1 MGFTVATLA
10 GLTGRAVLSALG
22 LSALAAGTM
31 LATASAAW
39 ARTELGASAD
49 KAELTIGCM
58 FPMTGRSGIYGRDSV
73 GGMRMALAELEREG
87 NAPRLRILVEDDR
100 SKASYAVRI
109 ADGFIRND
117 RARVLC
123 GVVSSGVAQAVS
135 ALSERRKVI
144 FVGTDHASSRMTIEG
159 FHRYYFRVTNDT
171 HTSMAAGARY
181 LAELQKKEGW
191 ARLAFI
197 GADYEYGHV
206 SWQDLESSLAQLGV
220 RYQLVA
226 QVWPKLYEP
235 DYSVHIAAI
244 NKAKPDIVVA
254 ALWGGDFI
262 GFLKQALSAG
272 LTRDAKLANFDT
284 GGNYDT
290 LTALDGAVPKGLIL
304 SARHHNNWPDTA
316 RNKAFV
322 EGFHAIEGRY
332 PTYAAEGA
340 YTGII
345 AVAHA
350 LRAAGGA
357 DTEKLVAAL
366 ESLRLQ
372 LPEDPDGFVS
382 YMDPAT
388 HQLVQMQAIGEP
400 VADTRFPPAKV
411 MLGNWTVYPAEAL
424 QPSADLVRRRRAQAA
439 TPPMLAEPAYD
450 P

>member
-1 MGFTVATLA
+1 MGFNVATLA
-10 GLTGRAVLSALG
+10 GLSGRAFLT
-22 LSALAAGTM
+22 ALAAGTM
-31 LATASAAW
+31 LATAGSAL
-39 ARTELGASAD
+39 ARVELGAPAD

-73 GGMRMALAELEREG
+73 GGMRVALAELERAG

-117 RARVLC
+117 DARVLC

-135 ALSERRKVI
+135 ALAERRKVI
-144 FVGTDHASSRMTIEG
+144 FIGTDHASSRMTVEG
-159 FHRYYFRVTNDT
+159 FHPYYFRVSNDT

-181 LAELQKKEGW
+181 LADLQKKEGW
-191 ARLAFI
+191 TRLAFI
-197 GADYEYGHV
+197 GADYDYGHV

-235 DYSVHIAAI
+235 DYSVDIAALK
-244 NKAKPDIVVA
+244 KAKPDIVVA

-262 GFLKQALSAG
+262 GFLKQAMSAG
-272 LTRDAKLANFDT
+272 LTRDARLANFDT

-290 LTALDGAVPKGLIL
+290 LTALEAVPHGLIL
-304 SARHHNNWPDTA
+304 SARHHNNWPDTP

-340 YTGII
+340 YTGIM
-345 AVAHA
+345 AVAQA
-350 LRAAGGA
+350 MRTAGGA
-357 DTEKLVAAL
+357 ADTGKLVAAL
-366 ESLRLQ
+366 ENLRIE
-372 LPEDPDGFVS
+372 LPEDPPGFVS
-382 YMDPAT
+382 HMNPAT

-411 MLGNWTVYPAEAL
+411 MLGNWTVYSAEDL
-424 QPSADLVRRRRAQAA
+424 QPSADLVRRRRALAA
-439 TPPMLAEPAYD
+439 TPPLLAEPAYD

>member
-1 MGFTVATLA
+1 MGFSVVTLA
-10 GLTGRAVLSALG
+10 GRTGRAFM
-22 LSALAAGTM
+22 SALAAGTI
-31 LATASAAW
+31 LAGATQAH
-39 ARTELGASAD
+39 ARIELGAPAG

-58 FPMTGRSGIYGRDSV
+58 FPMSGRSGIYGRDSV
-73 GGMRMALAELEREG
+73 GGMRVALAELEREG
-87 NAPRLRILVEDDR
+87 NAPALRILVEDDR

-109 ADGFIRND
+109 ADGFIRHD
-117 RARVLC
+117 GARVLC

-135 ALSERRKVI
+135 ALSERRKVVFI
-144 FVGTDHASSRMTIEG
+144 GTDHASSRMTVEG
-159 FHRYYFRVTNDT
+159 FHRYYFRVSNDT

-181 LAELQKKEGW
+181 LADLQKKDGW
-191 ARLAFI
+191 VRLAFI

-235 DYSVHIAAI
+235 DYSVHIAALT
-244 NKAKPDIVVA
+244 KAKPDIVVA

-290 LTALDGAVPKGLIL
+290 LTALEQPPKGLIL
-304 SARHHNNWPDTA
+304 SARHHNNWPETA

-322 EGFHAIEGRY
+322 ETFHAIEGRY

-340 YTGII
+340 YAGVI
-345 AVAHA
+345 AVARA

-357 DTEKLVAAL
+357 RDTDALIAAL
-366 ESLRLQ
+366 EGLRLE
-372 LPEDPDGFVS
+372 LPEDPEGFVS
-382 YMDPAT
+382 HMDPDT
-388 HQLVQMQAIGEP
+388 HQIVQMQAIGEP
-400 VADTRFPPAKV
+400 VADTRFTPAKV
-411 MLGNWTVYPAEAL
+411 MLGNWTVYRAEDL
-424 QPSADLVRRRRAQAA
+424 QPSPDLVRRRRAQAA
-439 TPPMLAEPAYD
+439 TPPLLAEPAYD

>member
-1 MGFTVATLA
+1 MGFNAVPPA
-10 GLTGRAVLSALG
+10 GFSGRAV

-31 LATASAAW
+31 LAGASVAW
-39 ARTELGASAD
+39 ARVELGAPAD

-73 GGMRMALAELEREG
+73 GGMRVALDELEREG

-117 RARVLC
+117 GARVLC

-144 FVGTDHASSRMTIEG
+144 FIGTDHASSRMTVEG
-159 FHRYYFRVTNDT
+159 FHPYYFRVSNDS

-181 LAELQKKEGW
+181 LADLQKKEGW
-191 ARLAFI
+191 TRLAFI

-235 DYSVHIAAI
+235 DYSVHIAAL

-272 LTRDAKLANFDT
+272 LTREAKLANFDT

-290 LTALDGAVPKGLIL
+290 LVALDGTAPKGLIL
-304 SARHHNNWPDTA
+304 SARHHNNWPDTT

-322 EGFHAIEGRY
+322 DGFHALEGRY

-340 YTGII
+340 YTGIL
-345 AVAHA
+345 AVARA
-350 LRAAGGA
+350 FRAAGGA
-357 DTEKLVAAL
+357 GDTKALISAL
-366 ESLRLQ
+366 EGLRLE
-372 LPEDPDGFVS
+372 LPEDPAGFVS
-382 YMDPAT
+382 HMDPAT
-388 HQLVQMQAIGEP
+388 HQLVQMQAIGQP
-400 VADTRFPPAKV
+400 VPDTRFPPAKM
-411 MLGNWTVYPAEAL
+411 MLGNWTVYSAEDL
-424 QPSADLVRRRRAQAA
+424 QPSADLVRRRRALAA

>member
-1 MGFTVATLA
+1 MGFSFVTP
-10 GLTGRAVLSALG
+10 TGASGRLFSA
-22 LSALAAGTM
+22 ALAAGM
-31 LATASAAW
+31 ALACPDRAW
-39 ARTELGASAD
+39 ARVELGASAHQ
-49 KAELTIGCM
+49 AELTIGCM
-58 FPMTGRSGIYGRDSV
+58 FPMTGRSGIYGRDSI
-73 GGMRMALAELEREG
+73 GGMRVALDQLEREG
-87 NAPRLRILVEDDR
+87 NTAKLRILVEDDR

-135 ALSERRKVI
+135 QLAKRRQVI
-144 FVGTDHASSRMTIEG
+144 FIGTDHASSRMTVEG
-159 FHRYYFRVTNDT
+159 FHRHYFRVSNDT

-181 LAELQKKEGW
+181 LADLQKKEGW
-191 ARLAFI
+191 TRLAFV
-197 GADYEYGHV
+197 GADYDYGHV
-206 SWQDLESSLAQLGV
+206 SWQDLESSLAHLGV

-235 DYSVHIAAI
+235 DYSVHIAALK
-244 NKAKPDIVVA
+244 KARPDVVVA

-262 GFLKQALSAG
+262 GFLRQSMSAG

-290 LTALDGAVPKGLIL
+290 LTALDEVPPKGLIL
-304 SARHHNNWPDTA
+304 SARHHNNWPQTA
-316 RNKAFV
+316 RNRAFV
-322 EGFHAIEGRY
+322 QAFQALEGRY

-345 AVAHA
+345 AVARA
-350 LRAAGGA
+350 VQAAGGA
-357 DTEKLVAAL
+357 GDTEALIQAL
-366 ESLRLQ
+366 EKLRLD

-382 YMDPAT
+382 YMNPDT

-400 VADTRFPPAKV
+400 VADSRFAPAKV
-411 MLGNWTVYPAEAL
+411 MLGNWTVYRAEDL
-424 QPSADLVRRRRAQAA
+424 QPSPDLVRRRRAQAA
-439 TPPMLAEPAYD
+439 APPMLAEPAYD

>member
-1 MGFTVATLA
+1 MGFTVVTLA
-10 GLTGRAVLSALG
+10 GTSGRAF

-31 LATASAAW
+31 LVAASAAW
-39 ARTELGASAD
+39 ARVELGAPAD
-49 KAELTIGCM
+49 QAELTIGCM

-73 GGMRMALAELEREG
+73 GGMRVALAQLEREG

-109 ADGFIRND
+109 ADGFIRQD
-117 RARVLC
+117 GARVLC

-135 ALSERRKVI
+135 ALAERRKVI
-144 FVGTDHASSRMTIEG
+144 FIGTDHASSRMTVEG
-159 FHRYYFRVTNDT
+159 FHRHYFRVSNDT

-191 ARLAFI
+191 TRLAFV
-197 GADYEYGHV
+197 GADYDYGHV

-220 RYQLVA
+220 RYELVA

-235 DYSVHIAAI
+235 DYAVHVAALK
-244 NKAKPDIVVA
+244 KARPQVVVA
-254 ALWGGDFI
+254 ALWGGDFN
-262 GFLKQALSAG
+262 GFLKQAMSAG

-290 LTALDGAVPKGLIL
+290 LTALDGVPPKGLIL
-304 SARHHNNWPDTA
+304 SARHHNNWPETA

-322 EGFHAIEGRY
+322 DGFHAIEGRY

-340 YTGII
+340 YAGII
-345 AVAHA
+345 AVARAIH
-350 LRAAGGA
+350 AAGGA
-357 DTEKLVAAL
+357 RDVDALIDAL
-366 ESLRLQ
+366 EGLRLE

-382 YMDPAT
+382 HMDPAT
-388 HQLVQMQAIGEP
+388 HQIVQMQAIGEP
-400 VADTRFPPAKV
+400 VADTRFAPSKV
-411 MLGNWTVYPAEAL
+411 MLGNWTVYPAEEL
-424 QPSADLVRRRRAQAA
+424 QPSADLVRRRRAQASA
-439 TPPMLAEPAYD
+439 PPMLAEPAYD

>member
-1 MGFTVATLA
+1 MGFNRITRA
-10 GLTGRAVLSALG
+10 GSTGRAFV
-22 LSALAAGTM
+22 SALAAGTV
-31 LATASAAW
+31 LVSASAAS
-39 ARTELGASAD
+39 ARVELGVP
-49 KAELTIGCM
+49 AERAQLTIGCM

-73 GGMRMALAELEREG
+73 GGMRVALAELEKRG
-87 NAPRLRILVEDDR
+87 NAPALRILVEDDR

-117 RARVLC
+117 GARVLC

-135 ALSERRKVI
+135 ALAQRRKVVFI
-144 FVGTDHASSRMTIEG
+144 GTDHASSRMTVEG
-159 FHRYYFRVTNDT
+159 FHRYYFRVSNDT

-181 LAELQKKEGW
+181 LAELQKKDGW
-191 ARLAFI
+191 TRLAFV
-197 GADYEYGHV
+197 GADYDYGHV

-235 DYSVHIAAI
+235 DYSVHIAALR
-244 NKAKPDIVVA
+244 KAKPDIVVA

-262 GFLKQALSAG
+262 GFLKQSMSAG
-272 LTRDAKLANFDT
+272 LTREAKLANFDT

-290 LTALDGAVPKGLIL
+290 LTALDGQAPQGLIL

-316 RNKAFV
+316 RNRAFV
-322 EGFHAIEGRY
+322 ESFHAIEGRY

-340 YTGII
+340 YTGIL
-345 AVAHA
+345 AVADA
-350 LRAAGGA
+350 LRAAGPQA
-357 DTEKLVAAL
+357 DTEALVDAL
-366 ESLRLQ
+366 EHLRLE

-382 YMDPAT
+382 HMDPDT

-400 VADTRFPPAKV
+400 VPDTRFSPAKV
-411 MLGNWTVYPAEAL
+411 MLGHWTVYPAEAL
-424 QPSADLVRRRRAQAA
+424 QPSPDLVRRRRAAA
-439 TPPMLAEPAYD
+439 AVPPMLAEPAYD